1 MQNNKIE
8 NGYFDGRK
16 DWNDKNA
23 MYKANASM
31 WRIFGLANM
40 FVTLVAVV
48 GMIYAAQLPDVVPYL
63 FKEDASGGI
72 TALGIPN
79 TIMKVDNRM
88 LANQMASFIIALRQV
103 PIDTE
108 LRKNY
113 VRRVKMM
120 STVQLFTNVLAPMLK
135 EEYKNQGSIKVDIN
149 TVIPVNKTTWEI
161 DWTEYTN
168 TVPIGKYKSTLTYTR
183 DLTIK
188 DPTLMIFNPLGLI
201 IKDVNINQV
210 IGVGK

>member
-1 MQNNKIE
+1 MQNNEIE

-31 WRIFGLANM
+31 LRIFGLANM
-40 FVTLVAVV
+40 VVTLVAVI

-63 FKEDASGGI
+63 FKEDGSGGI

-79 TIMKVDNRM
+79 SIMKVDNRM
-88 LANQMASFIIALRQV
+88 LANQMASFMIALRQV

-135 EEYKNQGSIKVDIN
+135 DEYKNQGSVKVDIN
-149 TVIPVNKTTWEI
+149 TVIPVNKNTWEI
-161 DWTEYTN
+161 DWTEYANSTA
-168 TVPIGKYKSTLTYTR
+168 IGKYKATLTYTR

-201 IKDVNINQV
+201 IKDVNINQI